1 MEVRYRDEMAH
12 LPTPPPQTA
21 RYWVGRNVRRYREEQ
36 GLTIGQLA
44 ERVSELGFPLERTQ
58 LSKIENGR
66 TNVDVEKLLALA
78 TALDVLPDRLL
89 RDPDELDQAILDR
102 LLNRWRDLMIESLVS
117 ETRFRALSFQ
127 LNALSERSPAMEKKV
142 SEAMAEQDGISVRV
156 TNAPIN
162 FSSPAYDDFLDE
174 ILIGQRF
181 EVVKKTENLRK
192 GKGGK

>member
-1 MEVRYRDEMAH
+1 MAH

-21 RYWVGRNVRRYREEQ
+21 RAWVGRNVRRYREEQ
-36 GLTIGQLA
+36 GLNIGQLA

-181 EVVKKTENLRK
+181 EVVKKTEDLRK